1 MYLYIY
7 MTYAWFFTCKNFQ
20 GASNPFTSCHSS
32 TFGIFLRN
40 PSQRWE
46 SKPAQLDISNFWPR
60 EKVSKELY
68 VFLLKSVIPSNEK
81 PFSHSL
87 SLKGKT
93 QCFILSFSIEFAHFL
108 QDGPMDCH
116 ESRVQL
122 SVATLINWMGLQHSW
137 LGLAEINSHCN
148 LRVRPP
154 NLANQPIMNAWYP
167 FPKGRNLS
175 KFVGNS
181 GSLVG

>member
-1 MYLYIY
+1 MIFHMQKLSRSKQPIYLLSL
-7 MTYAWFFTCKNFQ
+7 FHVRDF
-20 GASNPFTSCHSS
+20 S
-32 TFGIFLRN
+32 T
-40 PSQRWE
+40 E
-46 SKPAQLDISNFWPR
+46 SIPTMRIKTRSARHQQF
-60 EKVSKELY
+60 KELY